1 MNNKYVPEF
10 FMWIKKEK
18 RKTYVAAVVA
28 VCCTVLAGG
37 FYMKECTSVGNSVS
51 GKEMPVCSVDTEKN
65 QVALTFETAWGEEKT
80 KQVLDILKKEKI
92 KSTFFITGE
101 WAEKHSEVLLR
112 MKREG
117 HDIGNSG
124 QTHENLVQKK
134 QREQK
139 QEIQSAQRIVK
150 EQTGKEMTLFR
161 PPYGKYN
168 NSLLRTAQSLG
179 YLSVTWSIDSKDWK
193 EYGEKEIIDAVINS
207 GDLKKGAIIR
217 LNSEGKDTPKA
228 LPKLI
233 REIKKRGYQI
243 VPVSQMAYK
252 ENYYMDINGRQIPR
266 LT

>member
-1 MNNKYVPEF
+1 
-10 FMWIKKEK
+10 
-18 RKTYVAAVVA
+18 
-28 VCCTVLAGG
+28 
-37 FYMKECTSVGNSVS
+37 
-51 GKEMPVCSVDTEKN
+51 
-65 QVALTFETAWGEEKT
+65 
-80 KQVLDILKKEKI
+80 
-92 KSTFFITGE
+92 
-101 WAEKHSEVLLR
+101 
-112 MKREG
+112 
-117 HDIGNSG
+117 
-124 QTHENLVQKK
+124 
-134 QREQK
+134 
-139 QEIQSAQRIVK
+139 
-150 EQTGKEMTLFR
+150 MTLFR